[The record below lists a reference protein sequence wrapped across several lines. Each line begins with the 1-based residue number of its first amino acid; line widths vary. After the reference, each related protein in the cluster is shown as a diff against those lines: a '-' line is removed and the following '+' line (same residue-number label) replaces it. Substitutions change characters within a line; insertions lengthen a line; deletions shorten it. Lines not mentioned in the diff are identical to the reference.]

1 MIVGYWYGKGHRA
14 KLGIGTVLTA
24 VYDRE
29 RDVFTTVTRLGTGF
43 SEEEWVRLRE
53 LLEPVREAQRPA
65 RVDSLLVPDVWCL
78 PRYVV
83 EIQAD
88 EITRSPMHTA
98 GKAGG
103 TEGPGG
109 RGGAVA
115 LGYALRFPRVLGFVR
130 EDKSPEDAT
139 TVEEVVRL
147 YQKQGQ
153 RAVTEGGL

>member
-1 MIVGYWYGKGHRA
+1 M
-14 KLGIGTVLTA
+14 
-24 VYDRE
+24 
-29 RDVFTTVTRLGTGF
+29 
-43 SEEEWVRLRE
+43 RLRE

-98 GKAGG
+98 GKSGG
-103 TEGPGG
+103 PEGAA
-109 RGGAVA
+109 GAVT
-115 LGYALRFPRVLGFVR
+115 LGYALRFPRVVGFVR
-130 EDKSPEDAT
+130 EDRRPEDAT

-153 RAVTEGGL
+153 RAVTPGGL